1 MASKVGTTAVRVP
14 LPWALGRLWRL
25 RAVGVLQAASPTPR
39 AFWIHSGDLVGVWL
53 TPEDPVLS
61 PGSIVQMALT
71 LQPRYHEADLMAAT
85 DSILQICRDLARRV
99 GQEPWAELLYRLV
112 QTTTVQTASLT
123 WTPSKAWTLPEDPPV
138 VAVPPLLWRLARE
151 AGETLDPAVLPDP
164 ARAQLLAELQND
176 VRLPP
181 AVRQA
186 LAAEAKAPTAVGT
199 RFLSFFWI
207 PGPASSSA
215 STPTRTPPPAA
226 ETPIR
231 LEEYV
236 HRWEELRA
244 FAHQSRRW
252 THYRVLGLT
261 PEATPEQIRDRYLR
275 LAAVF
280 HPDRWP
286 QADELQRSV
295 VTQLF
300 SRIQTAYRVLSDAAE
315 RKEYDRSLR
324 AEGPAYELVEVRAG
338 RIDSKTLK
346 AFYVQ
351 GVRAFLKGDMPEAAR
366 WLESVRAATSDWPVE
381 LILAL
386 AESYV
391 PERRH
396 TAAQRLERLV
406 QAHPEAAE
414 VWWVYAC
421 ALYHWGF
428 QARARQALQ
437 EVKRRNPNL
446 LKQWG
451 DPQNPDWARR
461 KAFLRFLQKVA
472 DRIEV
477 TE

>member
-1 MASKVGTTAVRVP
+1 
-14 LPWALGRLWRL
+14 
-25 RAVGVLQAASPTPR
+25 
-39 AFWIHSGDLVGVWL
+39 
-53 TPEDPVLS
+53 
-61 PGSIVQMALT
+61 
-71 LQPRYHEADLMAAT
+71 
-85 DSILQICRDLARRV
+85 
-99 GQEPWAELLYRLV
+99 
-112 QTTTVQTASLT
+112 
-123 WTPSKAWTLPEDPPV
+123 
-138 VAVPPLLWRLARE
+138 
-151 AGETLDPAVLPDP
+151 
-164 ARAQLLAELQND
+164 
-176 VRLPP
+176 
-181 AVRQA
+181 
-186 LAAEAKAPTAVGT
+186 
-199 RFLSFFWI
+199 
-207 PGPASSSA
+207 
-215 STPTRTPPPAA
+215 
-226 ETPIR
+226 
-231 LEEYV
+231 
-236 HRWEELRA
+236 
-244 FAHQSRRW
+244 
-252 THYRVLGLT
+252 
-261 PEATPEQIRDRYLR
+261 
-275 LAAVF
+275 VF

-300 SRIQTAYRVLSDAAE
+300 SRIQTAYQVLSDEAE

-324 AEGPAYELVEVRAG
+324 AEGPAYEFVEVRAG

-346 AFYVQ
+346 AFYVH

-391 PERRH
+391 PERRRM
-396 TAAQRLERLV
+396 AAQRLERLV

-428 QARARQALQ
+428 RTRARQALQ

-451 DPQNPDWARR
+451 DPQNPDWARQ
-461 KAFLRFLQKVA
+461 KAFLQFLQEIA